1 MKSRLIKAWPALL
14 VVAGLAAV
22 ALAGT
27 TLLGSGAPPSSAA
40 EGEDLATVLEVVG
53 VIKTHYLEP
62 VSTLDLL
69 AAYVRTGTINGMLR
83 EAVKDPYTRYM
94 DAAAYQQFQIE
105 TTGHYAGIGIY
116 VGIKDD
122 RLTVVA
128 PIPGTPA
135 ARAGLRAG
143 DHIVAVDGRPTADMS
158 QDEATGMIR
167 GPKGTSVELTIERD
181 GKQFK
186 VTIVREEIDVPAV
199 AAVQLL
205 PPGIGYI
212 RLIQFSEKTG
222 REMEDALN
230 RLERQG
236 YRALILD
243 LRNNPGGL
251 LTAAIDVAN
260 LFLSEGPI
268 VHVVGRN
275 GQRNTINASP
285 FKTRRPVPMA
295 VLVNKGSASASEI
308 VAGALRDR
316 GVATLVGT
324 TTFGKGLV
332 QTMIPLRRG
341 DAVVVTTQ
349 KYQTA
354 GGHFIGN
361 EGIRPD
367 VVVEVPD
374 KDAEQLPM
382 VEDRVDPND
391 VQLQKA
397 VEILIKQLAQ
407 PKDAGR
413 AALGP
418 PGRAAGDRAAA

>member
-1 MKSRLIKAWPALL
+1 MKNRLGRAWPALAVL
-14 VVAGLAAV
+14 AVLAAL
-22 ALAGT
+22 ALAGSA
-27 TLLGSGAPPSSAA
+27 LLSSGAPTDDAKGP
-40 EGEDLATVLEVVG
+40 GEDLTTVLEVVG

-62 VSTLDLL
+62 VSTVELL
-69 AAYVRTGTINGMLR
+69 SAYIRTGSINGMLK

-94 DAAAYQQFQIE
+94 DPQAYQQFQIE

-116 VGIKDD
+116 IGIKNN

-143 DHIVAVDGRPTADMS
+143 DWIVEVEGRPTADMS
-158 QDEATGMIR
+158 QDEATSMIR
-167 GPKGTSVELTIERD
+167 GPKGTSVQLTIERA
-181 GKQFK
+181 GERFK
-186 VTIVREEIDVPAV
+186 VTIVREEIEVPAV
-199 AAVQLL
+199 SSVQMLQS
-205 PPGIGYI
+205 GIGYI

-222 REMEDALN
+222 KEMEDALN

-251 LTAAIDVAN
+251 LTAAVDVAN
-260 LFLSEGPI
+260 LFLRDGPI
-268 VHVVGRN
+268 VYIVGRS
-275 GQRNTINASP
+275 GERRSIDASP
-285 FKTRRPVPMA
+285 FRTYRRVPMV

-361 EGIRPD
+361 EGIHPD
-367 VVVEVPD
+367 VTVEVPD
-374 KDAEQLPM
+374 KEAEQLPL
-382 VEDRVDPND
+382 VEDQVDPND
-391 VQLQKA
+391 VQLKKA
-397 VEILIKQLAQ
+397 MDILIRQLSQTNEPAR
-407 PKDAGR
+407 AG
-413 AALGP
+413 
-418 PGRAAGDRAAA
+418 